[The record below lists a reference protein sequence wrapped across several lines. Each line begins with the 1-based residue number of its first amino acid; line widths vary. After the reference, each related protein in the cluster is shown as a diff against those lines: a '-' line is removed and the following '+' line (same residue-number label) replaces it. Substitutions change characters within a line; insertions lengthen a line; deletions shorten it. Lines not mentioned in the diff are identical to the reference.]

1 MKIQIITP
9 LYEVVENLMIWA
21 DDCFEKADKHA
32 LEGSP
37 EMAKKWAAAG
47 FEAEKIAF
55 EFTTSK
61 RSNKDSG
68 FY

>member
-21 DDCFEKADKHA
+21 DDCFTEADKYA

-37 EMAKKWAAAG
+37 EMSKKWAAAG
-47 FEAEKIAF
+47 FKAEKIAF
-55 EFTTSK
+55 EITASK
-61 RSNKDSG
+61 RLNKDNG